1 MLRISVGVQSWDWM
15 ITEDTQPSSR
25 SVLQQQS
32 TSHNSKRKKDNSN
45 AFHIQTL

>member
-25 SVLQQQS
+25 SMLQQQS
-32 TSHNSKRKKDNSN
+32 TSHHNSKGKKDNSN
-45 AFHIQTL
+45 AFHI